1 MEKSVRCLRSS
12 KLLRILHSEWD
23 MMGGKRNPGLE
34 RTAEER
40 WAKGMR
46 TRKQKFEMRQGDLGA
61 CVLTEVVSP
70 QMIHYV
76 LLF

>member
-1 MEKSVRCLRSS
+1 
-12 KLLRILHSEWD
+12 
-23 MMGGKRNPGLE
+23 MMGGKGNPGLE

-40 WAKGMR
+40 QAKGMR
-46 TRKQKFEMRQGDLGA
+46 TRKQKFEMRQKGDLGA
-61 CVLTEVVSP
+61 CVLAEVVSP